1 MGPFKGIWR
10 GGGVSEREIPLAS
23 AGNLLLREASGGDTK
38 AQGIG
43 PTTIFDR
50 GAALTI
56 GIFAAAVTRCGDP
69 EFGPMVRLVRLNHPT
84 PLHDCARTTDELGR
98 PPTSLIEGLGL
109 TIEWLRQN
117 GRLWQNG
124 RL

>member
-1 MGPFKGIWR
+1 MGPFKGILR
-10 GGGVSEREIPLAS
+10 GGGGVSEREIPLAS

-56 GIFAAAVTRCGDP
+56 GIFAAAVTRCGDLP
-69 EFGPMVRLVRLNHPT
+69 PSHRTRLSMV
-84 PLHDCARTTDELGR
+84 PLRRRSPFICRSDVA
-98 PPTSLIEGLGL
+98 
-109 TIEWLRQN
+109 
-117 GRLWQNG
+117 
-124 RL
+124 